1 MSDLEPKVPIYYV
14 ANAALSEPEM
24 AFVLSALKITPVLAC
39 IITNPVDC
47 DFALQLSAEV
57 MKADTLV
64 AAHKLAKE
72 VNRNTGR
79 PLIILGEANF
89 LDAYYAD
96 GTMENVA
103 DCA

>member
-24 AFVLSALKITPVLAC
+24 AFVLSALQITPVLAC
-39 IITNPVDC
+39 VIVDPKDC
-47 DFALQLSAEV
+47 DFALQLSGEV
-57 MKADTLV
+57 MKVDSLDK
-64 AAHKLAKE
+64 AHLLAKD
-72 VNRNTGR
+72 VNMKTGR

-96 GTMENVA
+96 GTSENVA
-103 DCA
+103 HCA